1 MQKDVVCGMKV
12 DPKKAAATSEVNGQ
26 TYYFCSQECKDKFDL
41 DPAFH
46 LEKESVH

>member
-26 TYYFCSQECKDKFDL
+26 TYYFCSQQCKDKFDL
-41 DPAFH
+41 YPAFYV
-46 LEKESVH
+46 EKEAVL